1 MTKRPLKNL
10 AVSIRARLLTI
21 SKRDHIDYHTV
32 LVRYMIERFLW
43 RLSISEHRAVF
54 YLKGAALFSVSNIP
68 QRPTKDLDLLGHGR
82 SEVEEVLETIKHV
95 CALPGEDGIVFHLE
109 TATGRRIREEE
120 EYEGVRVEID
130 TQLDTV
136 RVGLQIDVG
145 FGDAVTPGPRE
156 VTYPTLL
163 PMPAPVV
170 LAYPLETV
178 VAEKFEAMVK
188 LKLLNSRLKDFYDL
202 YTIACTT
209 SFEEKQLRSAIH
221 ATFARRGTAVPVE
234 APVALTDAFSG
245 SSDKI
250 KQWTAFLK
258 RSKLQAPDLAEVV
271 AVNRSMVWP
280 VVEEMNAGGERNRVW
295 APAGRAWEP

>member
-1 MTKRPLKNL
+1 MTKRLLKNIG
-10 AVSIRARLLTI
+10 VSIRARLLTI
-21 SKRDHIDYHTV
+21 SKRDHIDYHTL
-32 LVRYMIERFLW
+32 LVRYIIERFLW
-43 RLSISEHRAVF
+43 RLSISEHRADF
-54 YLKGAALFSVSNIP
+54 FLKGAALFTVSNIP

-82 SEVEEVLETIKHV
+82 SGVEDVLETIKRV

-109 TATGRRIREEE
+109 TATSRRIREDE
-120 EYEGVRVEID
+120 EYQGVRVEVD
-130 TQLDTV
+130 TQLDTI

-156 VTYPTLL
+156 VTYPTIL
-163 PMPAPVV
+163 PMPAPMV
-170 LAYPLETV
+170 LAYPLESV

-188 LKLLNSRLKDFYDL
+188 LKLLNSRLKDFYDV

-209 SFEEKQLRSAIH
+209 SFEEKQLRSAIRT
-221 ATFARRGTAVPVE
+221 TFTRRATAVPMT
-234 APVALTDAFSG
+234 APVALTETFSG

-258 RSKLQAPDLAEVV
+258 RNKLEAPDLAEVV

-280 VVEEMNAGGERNRVW
+280 VVEGMNAGEEGNRVW
-295 APAGRAWEP
+295 TPTRWT